1 MLLAI
6 ISLLGGLEFLPE
18 RRVSQVQHRFN
29 WSSQVADPRTDKEA
43 LQRAWH
49 RLQSVSTMYVILP
62 ISDIYLGVC
71 TPVVLCSLSV
81 IVWSQ

>member
-18 RRVSQVQHRFN
+18 RRVSQVQHR
-29 WSSQVADPRTDKEA
+29 VADPRTDKEA